1 MKLYI
6 ILDLKVIVI
15 NNTKGS
21 YLDPLIF
28 SRKTDINDLE
38 F

>member
-6 ILDLKVIVI
+6 ILDLKIIVI

-21 YLDPLIF
+21 YLDPLILVG
-28 SRKTDINDLE
+28 KQT
-38 F
+38 